1 VDEQIPAG
9 DPTDAFEED
18 TYQDDTID
26 NEIAEAENSEFAE
39 IESSEP
45 EEEAEIDTEAV
56 DEASAEYLGRWNR
69 LISTTNWEKGRI
81 ISAWRG
87 ALVESD
93 APQQAYSD
101 EAWARRVGNVSGQ
114 HVGRLRRVYDRFGDN
129 YTNYSGLFWSHF
141 QAVLD
146 WDDAEMWLEG
156 AVQSNWSVAQMRDQ
170 RWEALGGP
178 EDKKPR
184 PEDVITGEYDE
195 DSQSYEDD
203 APSTIDGSLD
213 VVRDPDAEGADA
225 EAEEFDPSVDGLP
238 YETDTLPE
246 SDAADGPASS
256 PVRPFENLPKLP
268 DDIQDAVESFKLAIL
283 AHKMTGWEDVSCDD
297 VLAALNALKQL
308 AMAPS
313 DS

>member
-1 VDEQIPAG
+1 MDEKTPAG

-18 TYQDDTID
+18 IHQDETLDSQ
-26 NEIAEAENSEFAE
+26 IADSD
-39 IESSEP
+39 EP
-45 EEEAEIDTEAV
+45 ESEEAEVDIEAV
-56 DEASAEYLGRWNR
+56 DQASAEFLGHWNR
-69 LISTTNWEKGRI
+69 LVSTTNWEKGRI
-81 ISAWRG
+81 ISDWRQ

-93 APQQAYSD
+93 TPQQAYSD

-129 YTNYSGLFWSHF
+129 YHDYSGLFWSHF

-156 AVQSNWSVAQMRDQ
+156 AVQSSWSVAQMRNQ
-170 RWEALGGP
+170 RWEAVGGP

-184 PEDVITGEYDE
+184 PEDVITGEFDE
-195 DSQSYEDD
+195 DAQSYEDD
-203 APSTIDGSLD
+203 APSTIDSSQD
-213 VVRDPDAEGADA
+213 VVRDPDAEGG
-225 EAEEFDPSVDGLP
+225 EASEFDPSVDGLP

-246 SDAADGPASS
+246 SDAADGPMSS

-268 DDIQDAVESFKLAIL
+268 DDIQEAVESFKLAIL
-283 AHKMTGWEDVSCDD
+283 AHKMTGWDDVSCDD
-297 VLAALNALKQL
+297 VMAALSALKQL

-313 DS
+313 DT